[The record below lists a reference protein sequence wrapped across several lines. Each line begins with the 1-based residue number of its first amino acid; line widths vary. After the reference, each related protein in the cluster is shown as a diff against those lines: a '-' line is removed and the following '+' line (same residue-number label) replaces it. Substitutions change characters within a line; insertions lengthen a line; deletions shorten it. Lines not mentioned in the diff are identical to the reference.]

1 MLGLTCALP
10 SVWAAGCAPGDASA
24 CGAAGGAGYPGR
36 SGNGGAGNGQ
46 GGGSSELDAN
56 TVTVTVPG
64 GAPGAN
70 GSGGSGAA
78 GDAGGNAAGG
88 ATGLALS
95 STNVGVNTSF
105 GGAAGNAGA
114 DGTNFG
120 GGGGGGGTGLYYSGT
135 EATIDVNAAMSGGAG
150 GAGGTTS
157 NGAVGNA
164 GAGGGGGAGMISI
177 TTGAN
182 LTSHGLLQGGGGG
195 AGGPGGFGGGGGG
208 GGDGLVVFGTGSS
221 ILNLG
226 EINGGAG
233 GAGGTGANGNGT
245 GGDGGAGV
253 NFAGGYS
260 TILNAGT
267 ITGGSSNG
275 GAAGAGVIAHGF
287 TNITNAGTIVGGV
300 ANGTRA
306 AAIQFE
312 GSGNSLTLLSGSTL
326 LGDLVIAA
334 GASAQINPAHQG
346 LSLGNAV
353 ILTDAAS
360 AVSFNTSTAPLTLTG
375 TISGFGGVTAMGG
388 TLSTSAVHG
397 YTGATTITSG
407 TLALTGNGSIAASSG
422 LVNNGRFDISATT
435 AGASLKA
442 LSGTGV
448 IELGSQSLTVNSA
461 AGDFSGVIGGAGGFT
476 VAGGTQTLSGVN
488 IYTGATD
495 IGNGATLAL
504 AGNGSLAA
512 SSGVINNGTFDISG
526 ASANASIKALTGAGI
541 TTLGSRTLTLTN
553 AAGTYAGA
561 IDGTGGITLNAGTQ
575 TLSGVNTY
583 TGATDIGNGATLALA
598 GNGSIAASSGLINN
612 GTFDISGAT
621 AGASITA
628 LTGAGITTL
637 GSRTLTLTNA
647 AGTYAGS
654 IGGTGGITLNA
665 GTQTLT
671 GNHTYSG
678 ATTINGGT
686 LALTGNGSIAASS
699 GLVNNGRFDIS
710 ATTAGASLKA
720 LSGTGV
726 IELGSQSLTVNSAA
740 GDFSGVIGGA
750 GGFTV
755 AGGTQTLSGV
765 NTYTG
770 ATDIGNGATLAL
782 AGNGSLAASSGV
794 INNGTFDI
802 SGTTAGASV
811 QALTGA
817 GATTLGSRTLTLT
830 NAAGTYAGAI
840 DGTGGITLN
849 AGTQTLTGN
858 NTYSGATTINGG
870 TLALAGNGNIAA
882 SSGLVNN
889 GRFDISGTAAGASLK
904 ALSGTGVI
912 ALGSQSLTVNSAAGD
927 FSGVIGGAGGFT
939 VAGGTQTFS
948 GVNIYTGATDIGNGA
963 TLALAGSGSLAASS
977 GVINN
982 GTFDISSTT
991 AGASITALTG
1001 AGITTLG
1008 SRTLT
1013 LTNAAGTYAGA
1024 IGGTGGI
1031 TLNAGTQTLTGNNT
1045 YSGATKINGGTLAL
1059 AGNGGAAASNVVVN
1073 NGTFDISGATAGASV
1088 TGLSGGGAVAL
1099 GSRTLT
1105 ISNAASAF
1113 GGAIDGTGGLTVGG
1127 GTQTLTGANTYTGAT
1142 TISPGATLAVN
1153 GAGSIAASSG
1163 ITNQGT
1169 LDISGTAAG
1178 ASVTSL
1184 SGSGN
1189 VALGARTLTLTNAAG
1204 NFSGAI
1210 AGTGGLTLN
1219 GGTQVLAG
1227 TNNYTGATT
1236 INSGTLAVT
1245 GSLSSASNVVL
1256 AGPGAA
1262 LDVSGAGAQ
1271 RMTAL
1276 AGGAGTRLQLGT
1288 STLTLDSPADSTFGG
1303 ALNGSGVF
1311 AKQGAGMLTLNGDS
1325 SGFAGLTRVD
1335 GGTLAV
1341 GDANHDTALLGGNV
1355 AVGAQGTLKG
1365 HGTIAGSLLNQGIVM
1380 PGGSVGTLS
1389 VGGNYT
1395 QASNATLS
1403 IEVNPLESSLLR
1415 VGGAATLDGGLSIVY
1430 APGTYTARRYTLL
1443 SAANG
1448 VNGTFATVTSTTS
1461 AGADLSTLNQ
1471 SVTYGANEVGL
1482 QLFSPDAPG
1491 PVIVA
1496 PTNTSIYTALGTA
1509 AIMRAQSVNATL
1521 LGRFVPSPQTQP
1533 AARGAWIEATG
1544 SSTRLHADDGQP
1556 GFKAN
1561 QFGFLAGSD
1570 RRVGDYT
1577 VGLAG
1582 GYAHTSLDEDE
1593 TGSSGAT
1600 DTVRLALYGGRD
1612 FGPVTVSATLGYGLD
1627 FLSQKRPFGASGTAQ
1642 GDHIGHEISAATQAA
1657 VPMRVG
1663 SITLTPAAGLRYA
1676 FFRGASFTESG
1687 ASAQNLSVDSDTARS
1702 LQPYVMLKLDKTFGE
1717 KERAVDAQLRVGYA
1731 RELMGTSRQVTVLS
1745 QDGTRFAAPGVALPR
1760 NYVTGGA
1767 SIGFRPSKATSISV
1781 GYDALINTGHAS
1793 AQAGYARF
1801 EYQF

>member
-1 MLGLTCALP
+1 MNRSYRLVWNQALQLMQVAPEIATSRSSVPGSATHCGTPRRSLPRAAHQAGQIALMLGLTCAFP
-10 SVWAAGCAPGDASA
+10 SAWAAGCASSDASA
-24 CGAAGGAGYPGR
+24 CGASGGAGYPGR

-64 GAPGAN
+64 GAPGTS

-78 GDAGGNAAGG
+78 GDAGGNASGG
-88 ATGLALS
+88 ATGLPLA
-95 STNVGVNTSF
+95 STNVVVNANF
-105 GGAAGNAGA
+105 GGAAGDAGA

-135 EATIDVNAAMSGGAG
+135 EATINVNAAMSGGAG
-150 GAGGTTS
+150 GAGGATS
-157 NGAVGNA
+157 NGVVGNA

-182 LTSHGLLQGGGGG
+182 LTSYGSLQGGGGG
-195 AGGPGGFGGGGGG
+195 AGGTGGFGGGGGG

-306 AAIQFE
+306 AAIQF
-312 GSGNSLTLLSGSTL
+312 GGTGNTLTLLSGSTMV
-326 LGDLVIAA
+326 GDLVVEA
-334 GASAQINPAHQG
+334 GASAEINPAHQG

-375 TISGFGGVTAMGG
+375 TISGLGGVTAMGG
-388 TLSTSAVHG
+388 TLSTSAVHD

-422 LVNNGRFDISATT
+422 LVNNGRFDISATA

-442 LSGTGV
+442 LTGTGV

-461 AGDFSGVIGGAGGFT
+461 AGDFGGVIGGAGGFM
-476 VAGGTQTLSGVN
+476 
-488 IYTGATD
+488 
-495 IGNGATLAL
+495 
-504 AGNGSLAA
+504 
-512 SSGVINNGTFDISG
+512 
-526 ASANASIKALTGAGI
+526 
-541 TTLGSRTLTLTN
+541 
-553 AAGTYAGA
+553 
-561 IDGTGGITLNAGTQ
+561 
-575 TLSGVNTY
+575 
-583 TGATDIGNGATLALA
+583 
-598 GNGSIAASSGLINN
+598 
-612 GTFDISGAT
+612 
-621 AGASITA
+621 
-628 LTGAGITTL
+628 
-637 GSRTLTLTNA
+637 
-647 AGTYAGS
+647 
-654 IGGTGGITLNA
+654 
-665 GTQTLT
+665 
-671 GNHTYSG
+671 
-678 ATTINGGT
+678 
-686 LALTGNGSIAASS
+686 
-699 GLVNNGRFDIS
+699 
-710 ATTAGASLKA
+710 
-720 LSGTGV
+720 
-726 IELGSQSLTVNSAA
+726 
-740 GDFSGVIGGA
+740 
-750 GGFTV
+750 V

-770 ATDIGNGATLAL
+770 ATDIRNGATLAL

-817 GATTLGSRTLTLT
+817 GATTLG
-830 NAAGTYAGAI
+830 A
-840 DGTGGITLN
+840 
-849 AGTQTLTGN
+849 
-858 NTYSGATTINGG
+858 
-870 TLALAGNGNIAA
+870 
-882 SSGLVNN
+882 
-889 GRFDISGTAAGASLK
+889 
-904 ALSGTGVI
+904 
-912 ALGSQSLTVNSAAGD
+912 
-927 FSGVIGGAGGFT
+927 
-939 VAGGTQTFS
+939 
-948 GVNIYTGATDIGNGA
+948 
-963 TLALAGSGSLAASS
+963 
-977 GVINN
+977 
-982 GTFDISSTT
+982 
-991 AGASITALTG
+991 
-1001 AGITTLG
+1001 
-1008 SRTLT
+1008 RTLT

-1031 TLNAGTQTLTGNNT
+1031 TLNAGTQTLTGNHT
-1045 YSGATKINGGTLAL
+1045 YSGATTINGGTLAL
-1059 AGNGGAAASNVVVN
+1059 TGNGSVAASNVVVT

-1088 TGLSGGGAVAL
+1088 TGLTGSGAVTL

-1113 GGAIDGTGGLTVGG
+1113 GGSIGGTGGLTVGG

-1142 TISPGATLAVN
+1142 TISPGATLAIN
-1153 GAGSIAASSG
+1153 GAGSIAASNG

-1178 ASVTSL
+1178 ASATSL
-1184 SGSGN
+1184 NGSGN

-1204 NFSGAI
+1204 NFSGSI

-1227 TNNYTGATT
+1227 ANSYTGATT

-1262 LDVSGAGAQ
+1262 LDISGAAAQ
-1271 RMTAL
+1271 RVTAL

-1288 STLTLDSPADSTFGG
+1288 STLTLDSPADSTFDGS
-1303 ALNGSGVF
+1303 LNGSGVF

-1341 GDANHDTALLGGNV
+1341 GDANHDAALLGGNV

-1482 QLFSPDAPG
+1482 QLFTPDAPG

-1521 LGRFVPSPQTQP
+1521 LGRFLPLPQTQP

-1582 GYAHTSLDEDE
+1582 GYAHTSINEDE

-1612 FGPVTVSATLGYGLD
+1612 FGPVIVSATLGYGLD

-1657 VPMRVG
+1657 MPMRVG
-1663 SITLTPAAGLRYA
+1663 SVTLTPAAGLRYA

-1687 ASAQNLSVDSDTARS
+1687 AAAQNLDVDSDTARS

-1717 KERAVDAQLRVGYA
+1717 GERAIDAQLRVGYA

-1767 SIGFRPSKATSISV
+1767 SIGFRPSKTTSISL

>member
-1 MLGLTCALP
+1 MNRSYRLVWNQALQMMQVAPEIASSRSSVPGSATHCGTPRRSLPRAAHRARQIALMLGLTCALP

-56 TVTVTVPG
+56 NVTVTVPG

-526 ASANASIKALTGAGI
+526 T
-541 TTLGSRTLTLTN
+541 
-553 AAGTYAGA
+553 
-561 IDGTGGITLNAGTQ
+561 
-575 TLSGVNTY
+575 
-583 TGATDIGNGATLALA
+583 
-598 GNGSIAASSGLINN
+598 
-612 GTFDISGAT
+612 T
-621 AGASITA
+621 AGASVQA
-628 LTGAGITTL
+628 LTGTGATTL

-686 LALTGNGSIAASS
+686 LAL
-699 GLVNNGRFDIS
+699 
-710 ATTAGASLKA
+710 
-720 LSGTGV
+720 
-726 IELGSQSLTVNSAA
+726 
-740 GDFSGVIGGA
+740 
-750 GGFTV
+750 
-755 AGGTQTLSGV
+755 
-765 NTYTG
+765 
-770 ATDIGNGATLAL
+770 
-782 AGNGSLAASSGV
+782 
-794 INNGTFDI
+794 
-802 SGTTAGASV
+802 
-811 QALTGA
+811 
-817 GATTLGSRTLTLT
+817 
-830 NAAGTYAGAI
+830 
-840 DGTGGITLN
+840 
-849 AGTQTLTGN
+849 
-858 NTYSGATTINGG
+858 
-870 TLALAGNGNIAA
+870 AGNGNIAA

-889 GRFDISGTAAGASLK
+889 GRFDISATTAGASLK

-1024 IGGTGGI
+1024 IDGTGGI

-1045 YSGATKINGGTLAL
+1045 YSGATTINGGTLAL
-1059 AGNGGAAASNVVVN
+1059 AGNGSAAASNVVVN
-1073 NGTFDISGATAGASV
+1073 NGTFDISNAAAGASV
-1088 TGLSGGGAVAL
+1088 TGLSGSGAVAL

-1113 GGAIDGTGGLTVGG
+1113 GGSIGGTGGLTVGG

-1153 GAGSIAASSG
+1153 SGGSIAASSG

-1178 ASVTSL
+1178 ASATSL

-1204 NFSGAI
+1204 NFSGSI

-1227 TNNYTGATT
+1227 TNSYTGATT

-1288 STLTLDSPADSTFGG
+1288 STLTLDSPADSTFDG

-1717 KERAVDAQLRVGYA
+1717 GERAVDAQLRVGYA

>member
-1 MLGLTCALP
+1 MNRSYRLVWNQTLQMMQVAPEIATSRSSVPGSATHCRTPRRSLPRAAHQAGQIALMLGLTCAFP
-10 SVWAAGCAPGDASA
+10 SAWAAGCAASDASA
-24 CGAAGGAGYPGR
+24 CGASGGAGYPAR

-56 TVTVTVPG
+56 TVTVQVPG
-64 GAPGAN
+64 GAPGAS

-78 GDAGGNAAGG
+78 GDAGGNASGG

-95 STNVGVNTSF
+95 STNVSVNTNF
-105 GGAAGNAGA
+105 GGTAGDVGA

-120 GGGGGGGTGLYYSGT
+120 GGGGGGGTGLYYGGT
-135 EATIDVNAAMSGGAG
+135 AATIGVNAVLSGGAG
-150 GAGGTTS
+150 GAGGATS
-157 NGAVGNA
+157 NGVVGNA

-177 TTGAN
+177 TTGTN
-182 LTSHGLLQGGGGG
+182 ITSNGLIQGG
-195 AGGPGGFGGGGGG
+195 AGGAGGTGGFGGGGGG
-208 GGDGLVVFGTGSS
+208 GGDGLVVFGVSS
-221 ILNLG
+221 SVINLG
-226 EINGGAG
+226 TIGGGA
-233 GAGGTGANGNGT
+233 
-245 GGDGGAGV
+245 GGDGGAGASGNGSSGNGGAGV
-253 NFAGGYS
+253 NLVGAFSSLA
-260 TILNAGT
+260 NVGT

-275 GAAGAGVIAHGF
+275 GAAGAGVITHGS
-287 TNITNAGTIVGGV
+287 NYITNAGTIVGGV

-306 AAIQFE
+306 AAIQF
-312 GSGNSLTLLSGSTL
+312 GGTGNTLTLLSGSTMV
-326 LGDLVIAA
+326 GDLVVEA
-334 GASAQINPAHQG
+334 GASAEINPAHQG

-360 AVSFNTSTAPLTLTG
+360 VVSFNTSTAPLTLTG
-375 TISGFGGVTAMGG
+375 TISGSGGVTAMGG
-388 TLSTSAVHG
+388 TLSTSAVHD

-422 LVNNGRFDISATT
+422 LVNNGRFDISATA
-435 AGASLKA
+435 AGVSLKA

-461 AGDFSGVIGGAGGFT
+461 AGAFSGVIGGAGGFT

-488 IYTGATD
+488 TYTGATA

-504 AGNGSLAA
+504 AGNGSIAA
-512 SSGVINNGTFDISG
+512 SNGLINNGTFDISG
-526 ASANASIKALTGAGI
+526 TTAGASVQALTGAGV

-561 IDGTGGITLNAGTQ
+561 I
-575 TLSGVNTY
+575 
-583 TGATDIGNGATLALA
+583 
-598 GNGSIAASSGLINN
+598 
-612 GTFDISGAT
+612 
-621 AGASITA
+621 
-628 LTGAGITTL
+628 
-637 GSRTLTLTNA
+637 
-647 AGTYAGS
+647 
-654 IGGTGGITLNA
+654 GGTGGITLNA

-671 GNHTYSG
+671 GNNTYSG

-710 ATTAGASLKA
+710 ATTAGASVKA
-720 LSGTGV
+720 LTGAGV
-726 IELGSQSLTVNSAA
+726 VELGSQSLTVNSAA
-740 GDFSGVIGGA
+740 GDFGGVIGGA

-782 AGNGSLAASSGV
+782 AGNGSLAASSGL

-817 GATTLGSRTLTLT
+817 G
-830 NAAGTYAGAI
+830 
-840 DGTGGITLN
+840 
-849 AGTQTLTGN
+849 
-858 NTYSGATTINGG
+858 
-870 TLALAGNGNIAA
+870 
-882 SSGLVNN
+882 V
-889 GRFDISGTAAGASLK
+889 
-904 ALSGTGVI
+904 
-912 ALGSQSLTVNSAAGD
+912 
-927 FSGVIGGAGGFT
+927 
-939 VAGGTQTFS
+939 
-948 GVNIYTGATDIGNGA
+948 
-963 TLALAGSGSLAASS
+963 
-977 GVINN
+977 
-982 GTFDISSTT
+982 
-991 AGASITALTG
+991 
-1001 AGITTLG
+1001 TTLG

-1045 YSGATKINGGTLAL
+1045 YSGATTINGGTLAL
-1059 AGNGGAAASNVVVN
+1059 TGNGSVAASNVVVD

-1088 TGLSGGGAVAL
+1088 TGLTGSGAVTL

-1113 GGAIDGTGGLTVGG
+1113 GGNIGGTGGLTVGG
-1127 GTQTLTGANTYTGAT
+1127 GKQTLTGANTYTGAT
-1142 TISPGATLAVN
+1142 TISPGATLAIN
-1153 GAGSIAASSG
+1153 GAGSIAASNG
-1163 ITNQGT
+1163 LTNQGT

-1204 NFSGAI
+1204 NFSGSI

-1227 TNNYTGATT
+1227 ANSYTGATT

-1262 LDVSGAGAQ
+1262 LDVSGAGPQ
-1271 RMTAL
+1271 RVTAL
-1276 AGGAGTRLQLGT
+1276 AGGTGTRLQLGT
-1288 STLTLDSPADSTFGG
+1288 STLTLDSPADSTFDGS
-1303 ALNGSGVF
+1303 LNGSGVF
-1311 AKQGAGMLTLNGDS
+1311 AKQGAGMLTLNGNS

-1341 GDANHDTALLGGNV
+1341 GDANHDAALLGGNV

-1415 VGGAATLDGGLSIVY
+1415 VGGTATLDGGLSIVY

-1461 AGADLSTLNQ
+1461 AGADLSTLDQ

-1482 QLFSPDAPG
+1482 QLFTPDAPG

-1561 QFGFLAGSD
+1561 QFGFLAGTD
-1570 RRVGDYT
+1570 RPVGDYT

-1582 GYAHTSLDEDE
+1582 GYAHTSINEDE

-1612 FGPVTVSATLGYGLD
+1612 FGPVIVSATLGYGLD

-1663 SITLTPAAGLRYA
+1663 SVTLTPAAGLRYA

-1687 ASAQNLSVDSDTARS
+1687 ASAQNLDVDSDTARS
-1702 LQPYVMLKLDKTFGE
+1702 LQPYLMLKLDKTFGE
-1717 KERAVDAQLRVGYA
+1717 GDRAIDAQLRVGYA

-1767 SIGFRPSKATSISV
+1767 SIGFRPSKATSISL

>member
-1 MLGLTCALP
+1 MNRSYRLVWNQTLQMMQVAPEIATSRSSVPGSATHCRTPRRSLPRAAHQAGQIALMLGLTCAFP
-10 SVWAAGCAPGDASA
+10 SAWAAGCAASDASA
-24 CGAAGGAGYPGR
+24 CGASGGAGYPAR

-56 TVTVTVPG
+56 TVTVQVPG
-64 GAPGAN
+64 GAPGAS

-78 GDAGGNAAGG
+78 GDAGGNASGG

-95 STNVGVNTSF
+95 STNVSVNTNF
-105 GGAAGNAGA
+105 GGTAGDVGA

-120 GGGGGGGTGLYYSGT
+120 GGGGGGGTGLYYGGT
-135 EATIDVNAAMSGGAG
+135 AATIGVNAVLSGGAG
-150 GAGGTTS
+150 GAGGATS
-157 NGAVGNA
+157 NGVVGNA

-177 TTGAN
+177 TTGTN
-182 LTSHGLLQGGGGG
+182 ITSNGLIQGG
-195 AGGPGGFGGGGGG
+195 AGGAGGTGGFGGGGGG
-208 GGDGLVVFGTGSS
+208 GGDGLVVFGVSS
-221 ILNLG
+221 SVINLG
-226 EINGGAG
+226 TIGGGA
-233 GAGGTGANGNGT
+233 
-245 GGDGGAGV
+245 GGDGGAGASGNGSSGNGGAGV
-253 NFAGGYS
+253 NLLGAFSSLA
-260 TILNAGT
+260 NVGT

-275 GAAGAGVIAHGF
+275 GAAGAGVITHGS
-287 TNITNAGTIVGGV
+287 NYITNAGTIVGGV

-306 AAIQFE
+306 AAIQF
-312 GSGNSLTLLSGSTL
+312 GGTGNTLTLLSGSTMV
-326 LGDLVIAA
+326 GDLVVEA

-360 AVSFNTSTAPLTLTG
+360 VVSFNTSTAPLTLTG
-375 TISGFGGVTAMGG
+375 TISGSGGMTAMGG
-388 TLSTSAVHG
+388 TLSTSAVHD

-422 LVNNGRFDISATT
+422 LVNNGRFDISGTA

-442 LSGTGV
+442 LTGTGV
-448 IELGSQSLTVNSA
+448 IALGSQSLTVNSA
-461 AGDFSGVIGGAGGFT
+461 AGAFSGVIGGAGGFT

-488 IYTGATD
+488 TYTGATA

-526 ASANASIKALTGAGI
+526 A
-541 TTLGSRTLTLTN
+541 
-553 AAGTYAGA
+553 
-561 IDGTGGITLNAGTQ
+561 
-575 TLSGVNTY
+575 
-583 TGATDIGNGATLALA
+583 
-598 GNGSIAASSGLINN
+598 
-612 GTFDISGAT
+612 
-621 AGASITA
+621 
-628 LTGAGITTL
+628 
-637 GSRTLTLTNA
+637 
-647 AGTYAGS
+647 
-654 IGGTGGITLNA
+654 
-665 GTQTLT
+665 
-671 GNHTYSG
+671 
-678 ATTINGGT
+678 
-686 LALTGNGSIAASS
+686 
-699 GLVNNGRFDIS
+699 
-710 ATTAGASLKA
+710 
-720 LSGTGV
+720 
-726 IELGSQSLTVNSAA
+726 
-740 GDFSGVIGGA
+740 
-750 GGFTV
+750 
-755 AGGTQTLSGV
+755 
-765 NTYTG
+765 
-770 ATDIGNGATLAL
+770 
-782 AGNGSLAASSGV
+782 
-794 INNGTFDI
+794 
-802 SGTTAGASV
+802 
-811 QALTGA
+811 
-817 GATTLGSRTLTLT
+817 
-830 NAAGTYAGAI
+830 
-840 DGTGGITLN
+840 
-849 AGTQTLTGN
+849 
-858 NTYSGATTINGG
+858 
-870 TLALAGNGNIAA
+870 
-882 SSGLVNN
+882 
-889 GRFDISGTAAGASLK
+889 
-904 ALSGTGVI
+904 
-912 ALGSQSLTVNSAAGD
+912 
-927 FSGVIGGAGGFT
+927 
-939 VAGGTQTFS
+939 
-948 GVNIYTGATDIGNGA
+948 
-963 TLALAGSGSLAASS
+963 
-977 GVINN
+977 
-982 GTFDISSTT
+982 
-991 AGASITALTG
+991 
-1001 AGITTLG
+1001 
-1008 SRTLT
+1008 
-1013 LTNAAGTYAGA
+1013 
-1024 IGGTGGI
+1024 
-1031 TLNAGTQTLTGNNT
+1031 
-1045 YSGATKINGGTLAL
+1045 
-1059 AGNGGAAASNVVVN
+1059 
-1073 NGTFDISGATAGASV
+1073 TAGASV
-1088 TGLSGGGAVAL
+1088 TGLTGSGAVAL

-1113 GGAIDGTGGLTVGG
+1113 GGSIGGTGGLTVGG

-1142 TISPGATLAVN
+1142 TISPGATLAIN
-1153 GAGSIAASSG
+1153 GAGSIAASRG

-1178 ASVTSL
+1178 ASATSL
-1184 SGSGN
+1184 NGSGN

-1204 NFSGAI
+1204 NFSGSI

-1227 TNNYTGATT
+1227 ANSYTGATT

-1262 LDVSGAGAQ
+1262 LDVSGAGPQ
-1271 RMTAL
+1271 RVTAL
-1276 AGGAGTRLQLGT
+1276 TGGAGTRLQLGT
-1288 STLTLDSPADSTFGG
+1288 STLTLDSPADSTFDGS
-1303 ALNGSGVF
+1303 LNGSGVF

-1341 GDANHDTALLGGNV
+1341 GDANHDAALLGGNV

-1461 AGADLSTLNQ
+1461 AGADLSTLDQ

-1482 QLFSPDAPG
+1482 QLFTPDAPG

-1561 QFGFLAGSD
+1561 QFGFLAGTD
-1570 RRVGDYT
+1570 RPVGDYT

-1582 GYAHTSLDEDE
+1582 GYAHTSINEDE

-1612 FGPVTVSATLGYGLD
+1612 FGPVIVSATLGYGLD

-1663 SITLTPAAGLRYA
+1663 SVTLTPAAGLRYA

-1687 ASAQNLSVDSDTARS
+1687 ASAQNLDVDSDTARS

-1717 KERAVDAQLRVGYA
+1717 GERAIDAQLRVGYA

-1767 SIGFRPSKATSISV
+1767 SIGFRPSKATSISL

>member
-1 MLGLTCALP
+1 MNRSYRLVWNQTLQMMQVAPEIATSRSSVPGSATHCRTPRRSLPRAHQAGQIALMLGLTCAFP
-10 SVWAAGCAPGDASA
+10 SAWAAGCAASDASA
-24 CGAAGGAGYPGR
+24 CGASGGAGYPAR

-56 TVTVTVPG
+56 TVTVQVPG
-64 GAPGAN
+64 GAPGAS

-78 GDAGGNAAGG
+78 VDAGGNASGG

-95 STNVGVNTSF
+95 STNVSVNTNF
-105 GGAAGNAGA
+105 GGTAGDVGA

-120 GGGGGGGTGLYYSGT
+120 GGGGGGGTGLYYGGT
-135 EATIDVNAAMSGGAG
+135 AATIGVNAVLSGGAG
-150 GAGGTTS
+150 GAGGATS
-157 NGAVGNA
+157 NGVVGNA

-177 TTGAN
+177 TTGTN
-182 LTSHGLLQGGGGG
+182 ITSNGLIQGG
-195 AGGPGGFGGGGGG
+195 AGGAGGTGGFGGGGGG
-208 GGDGLVVFGTGSS
+208 GGDGLAMFGISS
-221 ILNLG
+221 SVINLG
-226 EINGGAG
+226 TIGGGA
-233 GAGGTGANGNGT
+233 
-245 GGDGGAGV
+245 GGDGGAGASGNGSSGNGGAGV
-253 NFAGGYS
+253 NLVGAFSSLA
-260 TILNAGT
+260 NVGT

-275 GAAGAGVIAHGF
+275 GAAGAGVITHGS
-287 TNITNAGTIVGGV
+287 NYITNAGTIVGGV

-306 AAIQFE
+306 AAIQF
-312 GSGNSLTLLSGSTL
+312 GGTGNTLTLLSGSTMV
-326 LGDLVIAA
+326 GDLVVEA
-334 GASAQINPAHQG
+334 GASAEINPAHQG

-375 TISGFGGVTAMGG
+375 TISGSGGVTAMGG
-388 TLSTSAVHG
+388 TLSTSAVHD

-422 LVNNGRFDISATT
+422 LVNNGRFDISATA

-442 LSGTGV
+442 LIGTGV
-448 IELGSQSLTVNSA
+448 IALGSQSLTVNSA

-476 VAGGTQTLSGVN
+476 VTGGTQTLSGVN
-488 IYTGATD
+488 TYTGATA
-495 IGNGATLAL
+495 IGNGSTLAL

-526 ASANASIKALTGAGI
+526 ATAGASVQALTGAG
-541 TTLGSRTLTLTN
+541 
-553 AAGTYAGA
+553 
-561 IDGTGGITLNAGTQ
+561 
-575 TLSGVNTY
+575 V
-583 TGATDIGNGATLALA
+583 
-598 GNGSIAASSGLINN
+598 
-612 GTFDISGAT
+612 
-621 AGASITA
+621 
-628 LTGAGITTL
+628 TTL

-686 LALTGNGSIAASS
+686 LALTGNGS
-699 GLVNNGRFDIS
+699 V
-710 ATTAGASLKA
+710 
-720 LSGTGV
+720 
-726 IELGSQSLTVNSAA
+726 
-740 GDFSGVIGGA
+740 
-750 GGFTV
+750 
-755 AGGTQTLSGV
+755 
-765 NTYTG
+765 
-770 ATDIGNGATLAL
+770 
-782 AGNGSLAASSGV
+782 
-794 INNGTFDI
+794 
-802 SGTTAGASV
+802 
-811 QALTGA
+811 
-817 GATTLGSRTLTLT
+817 
-830 NAAGTYAGAI
+830 
-840 DGTGGITLN
+840 
-849 AGTQTLTGN
+849 
-858 NTYSGATTINGG
+858 
-870 TLALAGNGNIAA
+870 
-882 SSGLVNN
+882 
-889 GRFDISGTAAGASLK
+889 
-904 ALSGTGVI
+904 
-912 ALGSQSLTVNSAAGD
+912 
-927 FSGVIGGAGGFT
+927 
-939 VAGGTQTFS
+939 
-948 GVNIYTGATDIGNGA
+948 
-963 TLALAGSGSLAASS
+963 
-977 GVINN
+977 
-982 GTFDISSTT
+982 
-991 AGASITALTG
+991 
-1001 AGITTLG
+1001 
-1008 SRTLT
+1008 
-1013 LTNAAGTYAGA
+1013 
-1024 IGGTGGI
+1024 
-1031 TLNAGTQTLTGNNT
+1031 
-1045 YSGATKINGGTLAL
+1045 
-1059 AGNGGAAASNVVVN
+1059 AASNVVVN

-1088 TGLSGGGAVAL
+1088 TGLTGSGAVAL

-1113 GGAIDGTGGLTVGG
+1113 GGSIGGTGGLTVGG

-1178 ASVTSL
+1178 ASATSL

-1204 NFSGAI
+1204 NFSGSI

-1227 TNNYTGATT
+1227 ANSYTGATT

-1271 RMTAL
+1271 RVTAL
-1276 AGGAGTRLQLGT
+1276 AGGTGTRLQLGT
-1288 STLTLDSPADSTFGG
+1288 STLTLDSPADSTFDGS
-1303 ALNGSGVF
+1303 LNGSGVF

-1325 SGFAGLTRVD
+1325 SDFAGLTRVD

-1561 QFGFLAGSD
+1561 QFGFLAGTD
-1570 RRVGDYT
+1570 RPVGDYT

-1687 ASAQNLSVDSDTARS
+1687 ASAQNLGVDSDTARS
-1702 LQPYVMLKLDKTFGE
+1702 LQPYLMLKLDKTFGE
-1717 KERAVDAQLRVGYA
+1717 GERAIDAQLRVGYA

-1767 SIGFRPSKATSISV
+1767 SIGFRPSKATSISL

>member
-56 TVTVTVPG
+56 NVTVTVPG

-164 GAGGGGGAGMISI
+164 GA
-177 TTGAN
+177 
-182 LTSHGLLQGGGGG
+182 
-195 AGGPGGFGGGGGG
+195 GGGG

-476 VAGGTQTLSGVN
+476 VAGGTQT
-488 IYTGATD
+488 
-495 IGNGATLAL
+495 
-504 AGNGSLAA
+504 
-512 SSGVINNGTFDISG
+512 
-526 ASANASIKALTGAGI
+526 
-541 TTLGSRTLTLTN
+541 
-553 AAGTYAGA
+553 
-561 IDGTGGITLNAGTQ
+561 
-575 TLSGVNTY
+575 
-583 TGATDIGNGATLALA
+583 
-598 GNGSIAASSGLINN
+598 
-612 GTFDISGAT
+612 
-621 AGASITA
+621 
-628 LTGAGITTL
+628 
-637 GSRTLTLTNA
+637 
-647 AGTYAGS
+647 
-654 IGGTGGITLNA
+654 
-665 GTQTLT
+665 
-671 GNHTYSG
+671 
-678 ATTINGGT
+678 
-686 LALTGNGSIAASS
+686 
-699 GLVNNGRFDIS
+699 
-710 ATTAGASLKA
+710 
-720 LSGTGV
+720 
-726 IELGSQSLTVNSAA
+726 
-740 GDFSGVIGGA
+740 
-750 GGFTV
+750 
-755 AGGTQTLSGV
+755 
-765 NTYTG
+765 
-770 ATDIGNGATLAL
+770 
-782 AGNGSLAASSGV
+782 
-794 INNGTFDI
+794 
-802 SGTTAGASV
+802 
-811 QALTGA
+811 
-817 GATTLGSRTLTLT
+817 
-830 NAAGTYAGAI
+830 
-840 DGTGGITLN
+840 
-849 AGTQTLTGN
+849 
-858 NTYSGATTINGG
+858 
-870 TLALAGNGNIAA
+870 
-882 SSGLVNN
+882 
-889 GRFDISGTAAGASLK
+889 
-904 ALSGTGVI
+904 
-912 ALGSQSLTVNSAAGD
+912 
-927 FSGVIGGAGGFT
+927 
-939 VAGGTQTFS
+939 FS

-1045 YSGATKINGGTLAL
+1045 YSGATTINGGTLAL
-1059 AGNGGAAASNVVVN
+1059 AGNGSAAASNVVVN

-1088 TGLSGGGAVAL
+1088 TGLSGSGAVAL

-1113 GGAIDGTGGLTVGG
+1113 GGAIGGTGGLTVGG

-1153 GAGSIAASSG
+1153 GAGSIAASNG
-1163 ITNQGT
+1163 ITNLGT

-1204 NFSGAI
+1204 NFSGSI

-1227 TNNYTGATT
+1227 TNSYTGATT

-1288 STLTLDSPADSTFGG
+1288 STLTLDSPADSTFDG

-1341 GDANHDTALLGGNV
+1341 GDANHDTARLGGNV

-1395 QASNATLS
+1395 QATNATLS

-1717 KERAVDAQLRVGYA
+1717 GERAVDAQLRVGYA